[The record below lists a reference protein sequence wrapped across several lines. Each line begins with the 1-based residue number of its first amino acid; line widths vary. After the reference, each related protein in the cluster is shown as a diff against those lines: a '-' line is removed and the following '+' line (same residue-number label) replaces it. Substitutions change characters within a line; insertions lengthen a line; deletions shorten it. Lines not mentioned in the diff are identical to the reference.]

1 MIPQDTIQQIL
12 QASDVVDVV
21 GDFVTLKK
29 RGANMIA
36 CCPFHNEKTP
46 SFSVSVAKQIYK
58 CFGCGKGGDAV
69 RFLMDLEGLSYP
81 EALKWLAKKY
91 GIEIQEKEYTDE
103 ELLAQNERESLFIVT
118 EFAQK
123 FYSGQLYSEEGRSI
137 GYSYFKERGYNDTTI
152 EKFGLGYSLDS
163 WDAFT
168 KYALKKGF
176 ALTILEKAGLTIIKE
191 GKDPI
196 DRFRGRVIF
205 PINNVGGKSIAFG
218 ARILKANPKSP
229 KYLNSPETDIYH
241 KSRIVYGINTAKS
254 SIRQEDNCFLVEGY
268 TDVVSLN
275 QAGVE
280 NVVASSGTS
289 LTKEQIQLIRRFSNN
304 ITVLYDGDAAGI
316 NASLRGTDLILEEDM
331 NVRVVVFPDGED
343 PDSYVQKVG
352 SEDFKKY
359 IKETQK
365 DFIRFKTEISLAK
378 IGNDPVARAG
388 LISDLVGTITKIP
401 DAIKRS
407 VFYKEVAFLLEI
419 DEAVLINEGNK
430 FLRKNIADKKKEA
443 FNQNRNNNQFPPS
456 DILVEETVS
465 DEFLDNF
472 QLSSDSI
479 PKYKR
484 KYVLEEELLRLII
497 VHCCLDNEDNP
508 VYSDEQN
515 KALELF
521 FAHIGGDHFSL
532 DNPLVL
538 DAVQLFLDM
547 YEEKE
552 FVSQSIFKSHSNE
565 QIREKTINWLLPP
578 LRISPGWAEKE
589 IVVKE
594 ESQILFRLFNETL
607 ERISME
613 TFHIK
618 GELERDKLNF
628 EITEAEELAIIGR
641 IGGNKKLEMEQAN
654 KRKSVI

>member
-21 GDFVTLKK
+21 GDFVSLKK

-91 GIEIQEKEYTDE
+91 SIEIQEKEYTDE

-123 FYSGQLYSEEGRSI
+123 YYAEQLQSAEGKSI
-137 GYSYFKERGYNDTTI
+137 GYSYFKERGYNDAI
-152 EKFGLGYSLDS
+152 IDKFGLGYSLDG

-168 KYALKKGF
+168 KHAIKKGF
-176 ALTILEKAGLTIIKE
+176 AISILEKAGLTIVKE

-205 PINNVGGKSIAFG
+205 PINNVAGKPIAFG

-241 KSRIVYGINTAKS
+241 KSRIVYGIYTAKS
-254 SIRQEDNCFLVEGY
+254 AIRQEDNCFLVEGY

-275 QAGVE
+275 QAGVT

-352 SEDFKKY
+352 AEAFKAY

-365 DFIRFKTEISLAK
+365 DFIRFKTEISLEK

-407 VFYKEVAFLLEI
+407 VFYKEVALLLEI

-430 FLRKNIADKKKEA
+430 LLRKNIADKKKD
-443 FNQNRNNNQFPPS
+443 FSNQNRGNNQFPPA
-456 DILVEETVS
+456 DLFVEEAVS

-479 PKYKR
+479 GIYKR
-484 KYVLEEELLRLII
+484 KYILEEEFLRLII
-497 VHCCLDNEDNP
+497 VHCCLESEEEQ
-508 VYSDEQN
+508 VYSDQQR
-515 KALELF
+515 KALELLF
-521 FAHIGGDHFSL
+521 EHIAGEYFSL
-532 DNPLVL
+532 DNPLVVE
-538 DAVQLFLDM
+538 AAELFLDI
-547 YEEKE
+547 YEEKG
-552 FVSQSIFKSHSNE
+552 FVAQRIFKSHPNE

-578 LRISPGWAEKE
+578 LKISPGWAEKE
-589 IVVKE
+589 IVVKD
-594 ESQILFRLFNETL
+594 ESEILFKLFKETM
-607 ERISME
+607 ERIFIE
-613 TFHIK
+613 FFRIK
-618 GELERDKLNF
+618 GELEGAKLEF
-628 EITEAEELAIIGR
+628 EITEAEEAQIFERHGIS
-641 IGGNKKLEMEQAN
+641 KKKEMEYAE

>member
-21 GDFVTLKK
+21 GDFVSLKK

-123 FYSGQLYSEEGRSI
+123 YYVEQLHSDEGRSI
-137 GYSYFKERGYNDTTI
+137 GYSYYKERGYNDTTI
-152 EKFGLGYSLDS
+152 EKFGLGYSLDG
-163 WDAFT
+163 WDSFT
-168 KYALKKGF
+168 KHALKKGF
-176 ALTILEKAGLTIIKE
+176 ALNILEKAGLTIIKE

-205 PINNVGGKSIAFG
+205 PINNVGGKPIAFG

-289 LTKEQIQLIRRFSNN
+289 LTKEQIRLIRRFSNN

-365 DFIRFKTEISLAK
+365 DFIRFKTEISLEK

-407 VFYKEVAFLLEI
+407 VFYKEVALLLQI

-443 FNQNRNNNQFPPS
+443 SNQNRNDNQFPPP
-456 DILVEETVS
+456 DFFVEETVS

-472 QLSSDSI
+472 QLSSDSNSI
-479 PKYKR
+479 YRR
-484 KYVLEEELLRLII
+484 KYILEEEFLRLII
-497 VHCCLDNEDNP
+497 VHCCLDSEENQ
-508 VYSDEQN
+508 VYSDEQ
-515 KALELF
+515 KRALELLF
-521 FAHIGGDHFSL
+521 EHISGEYFSI
-532 DNPLVL
+532 DNPLVVE
-538 DAVQLFLDM
+538 AVQLFLDI
-547 YEEKE
+547 YEEKG
-552 FVSQSIFKSHSNE
+552 FVSQSIFKSNTNE

-594 ESQILFRLFNETL
+594 ESEILFRLFKETL
-607 ERISME
+607 ERIFIE
-613 TFHIK
+613 FFRIK
-618 GELERDKLNF
+618 GDLEAAKLEF
-628 EITEAEELAIIGR
+628 EITEAEEAQIFKR
-641 IGGNKKLEMEQAN
+641 HSVSKQKEMEYAD